1 MKVFKDWLKDI
12 RNVFR
17 DGLMSNELEAG
28 SWKVIA
34 SESPV
39 MDKDIADIL
48 DDDELRDK
56 YLKRVYGSG
65 SNKNQ
70 VWEPIIDVSDII
82 EELHKKRDL
91 PKIREEK
98 INKILNEQ

>member
-12 RNVFR
+12 RDVFR
-17 DGLMSNELEAG
+17 HG
-28 SWKVIA
+28 I
-34 SESPV
+34 SENPV
-39 MDKDIADIL
+39 MDPDIAAIL

-91 PKIREEK
+91 PKIREDK
-98 INKILNEQ
+98 INSILK